1 MYSFAQ
7 RDDMRVV
14 DEPLYGH
21 YLRVSGAKHP
31 GGDDVMAATN
41 CDGEVVIDG
50 LLAASAAEPGAN
62 LFVKHMAHHLI
73 ELGLEFLQH
82 CRNVFLI
89 RDPREMLPSLTVQ
102 IPHATLV
109 DTGETLLL
117 IDCGLTRKEAEE
129 RLVARGVSA
138 GEIDAILVTHEHGD
152 HCRGVAAL
160 SSNYEIPVFLTA
172 GTAGSPKLDGLKQS
186 VIIRPG
192 DRFDVGDCRIA
203 AEPVPHDAREPV
215 QFCLEAGAVKLGILT
230 DLGTITPHVVQAFSD
245 CDALVLE
252 FNHDPGMLAEGPYP
266 RSVKARVGGAFGH
279 LTNQQARQFLDH
291 AGTDKLKTLFV
302 AHISQQ
308 NNAPELAE
316 AALTGWPGLSY
327 CAVIHATQETGFD
340 WYTLD
345 GLDSQP
351 EFKVGMR

>member
-1 MYSFAQ
+1 
-7 RDDMRVV
+7 MRIAS
-14 DEPLYGH
+14 LG
-21 YLRVSGAKHP
+21 SGSK
-31 GGDDVMAATN
+31 GN
-41 CDGEVVIDG
+41 
-50 LLAASAAEPGAN
+50 
-62 LFVKHMAHHLI
+62 
-73 ELGLEFLQH
+73 
-82 CRNVFLI
+82 
-89 RDPREMLPSLTVQ
+89 
-102 IPHATLV
+102 ATLV

-172 GTAGSPKLDGLKQS
+172 GTAGSPKLDGLKRS

-291 AGTDKLKTLFV
+291 AGTEKLKTLFV
-302 AHISQQ
+302 AHISRQ

-351 EFKVGMR
+351 EFKAGMR